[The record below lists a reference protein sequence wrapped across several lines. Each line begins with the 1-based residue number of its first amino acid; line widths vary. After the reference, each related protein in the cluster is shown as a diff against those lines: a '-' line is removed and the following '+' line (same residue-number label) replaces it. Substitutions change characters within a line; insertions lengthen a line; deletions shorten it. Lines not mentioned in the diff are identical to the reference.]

1 MKKILCLALI
11 FIMTINY
18 GLFVNANT
26 VDRNRKEFLEQ
37 SEEMDI
43 SVNFESETF
52 KIKGYLNESGW
63 FIDIENFFKGMGCE
77 YIIKNY
83 TDYMLPAM
91 DISGY
96 YYITDHTKRYT
107 DKRDFMKKADYFAEI
122 KKDDQKYF
130 LSRISL
136 NAVSNYVV
144 SHGVQYKNWVAEKE
158 VNGTKAPIYISS
170 FGDGWYI
177 SILGR
182 KYVDIYSIAY
192 ILEDMGYI
200 TSVDTTS
207 KEINVKGSDHSYLV
221 EKIAEKYDLHIPVEE
236 VPLFM
241 FRGAADNIQ
250 FNETLYHGFDK
261 RNKIFSPIT
270 PQNSKDI
277 CETLFKITW
286 GIESGEIYVNY
297 DEELDVYIAGVNG
310 EYTIGKM
317 HPYINIDVPDMLIV
331 VRAFDGRVIYPDYIY
346 KLAQE

>member
-1 MKKILCLALI
+1 MKKILCLVMI
-11 FIMTINY
+11 FIMTINFTM
-18 GLFVNANT
+18 FVNANT

-43 SVNFESETF
+43 SVNFEGETF
-52 KIKGYLNESGW
+52 KIKGFLNESGW
-63 FIDIENFFKGMGCE
+63 FIDIENFFKGLGCE

-91 DISGY
+91 NISSY
-96 YYITDHTKRYT
+96 YYITDYTKRYA
-107 DKRDFMKKADYFAEI
+107 DKRDFMKKANYFAEI

-136 NAVSNYVV
+136 NDVSNYVV
-144 SHGVQYKNWVAEKE
+144 SYDVQYKNWVAEKE

-182 KYVDIYSIAY
+182 KYVDMYSIAY
-192 ILEDMGYI
+192 LLADMGYI
-200 TSVDTTS
+200 TSLDTAS
-207 KEINVKGSDHSYLV
+207 KEINVKESDYSYLV

-241 FRGAADNIQ
+241 FYGAAKNIQ
-250 FNETLYHGFDK
+250 YNEALYYGFAKGDE
-261 RNKIFSPIT
+261 IFAPII

-277 CETLFKITW
+277 CEKLVKTTW
-286 GIESGEIYVNY
+286 GIESGEIFVNY

-310 EYTIGKM
+310 EYTTGEK
-317 HPYINIDVPDMLIV
+317 HPSINIDVSDKLIV
-331 VRAFDGRVIYPDYIY
+331 VRAFDGRVIYPDYID
-346 KLAQE
+346 KLAEE